1 MLAAFER
8 WGVEESIPRF
18 NGMFAFAL
26 WDRQRRSLYLGR
38 DRLGEKPL
46 YYGWLGKVFV
56 FGSELKALRAH
67 PAFDAAIDPSA
78 LALFF
83 RHNYVPT
90 PYSIYQG
97 ITKLPPGT
105 WLRLNAEDGKSDPVP
120 VSYWSARAAAE
131 QGTQYPFDGSER
143 EAIEQLDSL
152 LADAVKIRM
161 VADVP
166 LGAFL
171 SGGIDSSTIVSLMQ
185 AQSSRPVKTFSIGFH
200 ESGFNE
206 AAYAAEVA
214 RHLGTDHTELYV
226 TSDEAMSV
234 IPQLPL
240 LYDEPF
246 ADASQIPTY
255 LVSKLARRDVTVS
268 LSGDGGDE
276 VFGGYTHY
284 FWAQRIWNSMRRVPG
299 FLRRPGASA
308 LTALS
313 PQAWNRVLDS
323 VGSLLPR
330 SARWSHP
337 GDRMHK
343 LGGILKASDPE
354 TMYLRLVSIW
364 KDALSLVPGAHEL
377 PTVLTMR
384 EEWLTDPEI
393 VHKMMFLDTVTYLPD
408 DILAKVD
415 RASMGVSLES
425 RVPFLDHRVVE
436 FAWRLPIGLKVRAG
450 QGKWLLRQVL
460 DKYVPKE
467 LVERP
472 KIGFG
477 VPIHT
482 WLRGPLREWAESLIE
497 PARLRREGYLNPE
510 PVQRKWSEHLSE
522 EHNCADALWGV
533 LMFQAWLEN
542 ERCAE
547 PRTCAQRAML

>member
-1 MLAAFER
+1 
-8 WGVEESIPRF
+8 
-18 NGMFAFAL
+18 
-26 WDRQRRSLYLGR
+26 
-38 DRLGEKPL
+38 
-46 YYGWLGKVFV
+46 
-56 FGSELKALRAH
+56 
-67 PAFDAAIDPSA
+67 
-78 LALFF
+78 
-83 RHNYVPT
+83 VP
-90 PYSIYQG
+90 
-97 ITKLPPGT
+97 
-105 WLRLNAEDGKSDPVP
+105 
-120 VSYWSARAAAE
+120 YWSARAAAE
-131 QGTQYPFDGSER
+131 QGPKHPFEGSER
-143 EAIEQLDSL
+143 EAIEQLDAL
-152 LADAVKIRM
+152 LADAVKLRM

-171 SGGIDSSTIVSLMQ
+171 SGGIDSSTIASLMQ

-200 ESGFNE
+200 EAGYNE
-206 AAYAAEVA
+206 AVYAAAVA

-226 TSDEAMSV
+226 TSDEAMAV

-246 ADASQIPTY
+246 ADSSQIPTY

-276 VFGGYTHY
+276 VFGGYTRY
-284 FWAQRIWNSMRRVPG
+284 FWAKRVWNSMSRVPG

-313 PQAWNRVLDS
+313 PGTWNRVFQRAFQS
-323 VGSLLPR
+323 AGPLLPGGLR
-330 SARWSHP
+330 QSHP
-337 GDRMHK
+337 GDKLHK
-343 LGGILKASDPE
+343 LATLLNTRDPE
-354 TMYLRLVSIW
+354 TMYLRLVSVW

-377 PTVLTMR
+377 PTVLTQR
-384 EEWLTDPEI
+384 DQWLADPEI
-393 VHKMMFLDTVTYLPD
+393 AHKMMFLDTVTYLPD

-436 FAWRLPIGLKVRAG
+436 FAWRLPIGLKVRGG

-460 DKYVPKE
+460 KKYVPRE

-477 VPIHT
+477 VPIHA
-482 WLRGPLREWAESLIE
+482 WLRGPLREWAESLID
-497 PARLRREGYLNPE
+497 PTRMLREGYLNPE
-510 PVQRKWSEHLSE
+510 PVQRKWREHLSGKQ
-522 EHNCADALWGV
+522 NCADALWGV

-542 ERCAE
+542 ENVNRSLAVTA
-547 PRTCAQRAML
+547 R